1 MSLRV
6 IARDEAEADI
16 AEAALWYERQCAGL
30 GREFVRAVDSCFD
43 LIARQPDVF
52 PVIYRGARL
61 GLLRKFPYLVIYRVF
76 PESVTVVA
84 IMHGRRHPRRWKA
97 RLAD

>member
-30 GREFVRAVDSCFD
+30 GREFVGAVDSCFD
-43 LIARQPDVF
+43 LIARQPDAF
-52 PVIYRGARL
+52 PVVYREARL

-76 PESVTVVA
+76 PEFVTVVA
-84 IMHGRRHPRRWKA
+84 VMHGRRHPRSWKS

>member
-30 GREFVRAVDSCFD
+30 GSEFVRAVDACFES
-43 LIARQPDVF
+43 IAQQPDVF
-52 PVIYRGARL
+52 PSVYRGARL

-76 PESVTVVA
+76 PDFISVVPV
-84 IMHGRRHPRRWKA
+84 MHGRRHPRRWRA
-97 RLAD
+97 RVAN